1 MGVQIT
7 IKAADMAAAGWVA
20 THTVQ
25 PDREVDMGDG
35 GYPEI
40 IQGDAWTTWNR
51 PSDGVQIRTYYVQS
65 GDFFADCRSGG
76 SNEELFE
83 RLGLLKLS
91 HSLW

>member
-7 IKAADMAAAGWVA
+7 IKATDMVAAGWTV

-25 PDREVDMGDG
+25 PDREVDLGEG
-35 GYPEI
+35 GYPET
-40 IQGDAWTTWNR
+40 IQGDAWSTWTR
-51 PSDGVQIRTYYVQS
+51 PSDGAEVRAYYLPS

-83 RLGLLKLS
+83 RLGLLKLP